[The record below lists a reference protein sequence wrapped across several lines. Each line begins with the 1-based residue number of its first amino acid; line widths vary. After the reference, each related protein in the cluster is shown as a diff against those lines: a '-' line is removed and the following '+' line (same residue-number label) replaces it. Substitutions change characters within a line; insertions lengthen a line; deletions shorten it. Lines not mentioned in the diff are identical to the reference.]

1 MATKKT
7 HRDYL
12 IEEDKI
18 DQQIRIQMQRLKS
31 TKNLEHRY
39 RMKERTLRLC
49 NIGRTVI
56 RYMPLEEFPDDAIT
70 EVLEALF
77 ESPKIQ
83 EWLKQVKV
91 RSAGCEKT
99 R

>member
-1 MATKKT
+1 MAKKKT

-56 RYMPLEEFPDDAIT
+56 RYMPLEEFSDETIR
-70 EVLEALF
+70 EVMETLF
-77 ESPKIQ
+77 KSPKIQ

>member
-1 MATKKT
+1 MAKKKT
-7 HRDYL
+7 HSDYL

-49 NIGRTVI
+49 NIGRTVTQ
-56 RYMPLEEFPDDAIT
+56 YMPLEEFPDDAIT

-77 ESPKIQ
+77 ESPKIHD
-83 EWLKQVKV
+83 WMKRAKA
-91 RSAGCEKT
+91 RSAECEET

>member
-1 MATKKT
+1 MAKKKT

-31 TKNLEHRY
+31 TRNLEHRY

-49 NIGRTVI
+49 NIGRTVTQ
-56 RYMPLEEFPDDAIT
+56 YMPLEEFPDDAIT

-77 ESPKIQ
+77 ESPKIHD
-83 EWLKQVKV
+83 WMKRAKA
-91 RSAGCEKT
+91 RSAECEET

>member
-1 MATKKT
+1 MAKKKT

-49 NIGRTVI
+49 NIGRTVTQ
-56 RYMPLEEFPDDAIT
+56 YMPLEEFLDETIT
-70 EVLEALF
+70 GVLEALF
-77 ESPKIQ
+77 KSPQIQ
-83 EWLKQVKV
+83 DWLEQVKR
-91 RSAGCEKT
+91 RSQVCEET